1 MAVRDPTRT
10 VLGIRRN
17 LSVEVVSDILG
28 WVAVPVLKYRFHKQV
43 DSLHQEVE
51 LAGQVALQLR
61 PDRAEVGPE
70 IPNCWRIWW
79 ANNNWLSWSGQ
90 SPCPERRRRIP
101 ISTDSA
107 TDA

>member
-1 MAVRDPTRT
+1 MTRT

-51 LAGQVALQLR
+51 LAGQVPSNSARTEPRSDQR
-61 PDRAEVGPE
+61 FQTVGE
-70 IPNCWRIWW
+70 FG
-79 ANNNWLSWSGQ
+79 GQ
-90 SPCPERRRRIP
+90 
-101 ISTDSA
+101 T
-107 TDA
+107 TTG